1 MGFLMSM
8 SIQAMMLF
16 SISCTSPLMRAMMSP
31 LRSSLKKPS
40 DREVIFLYSE
50 LRMSRTTPVRIGMMA
65 AEDRK

>member
-40 DREVIFLYSE
+40 DSEVIFLYSE